1 MSSKGKTFK
10 ELFERPAMT
19 TEGLHEKTFEQVF
32 SNGRLD
38 RAIARVVGKPGS
50 LRFRLARGTSTIDRW
65 PKILGHLDW

>member
-19 TEGLHEKTFEQVF
+19 AGGLHEKTFEQVF

-38 RAIARVVGKPGS
+38 RAIARVVDRPGNCAS
-50 LRFRLARGTSTIDRW
+50 AWSGIPW
-65 PKILGHLDW
+65 ACG